1 MDASSYIALADRAAG
16 GEVSGQ
22 RRRISWG
29 QERGPGSGIRHTEW
43 CSRLNNRDS
52 TDRPIGESLFFPA
65 GRIGEKRQIIPETH
79 HEAMGAVKVRRAVSA
94 SQVRF
99 IVV

>member
-29 QERGPGSGIRHTEW
+29 QERGPGSGIRHTEG
-43 CSRLNNRDS
+43 CPRLNNSDS
-52 TDRPIGESLFFPA
+52 ADRPIGERCLLPA
-65 GRIGEKRQIIPETH
+65 CRIREKRQIIPETH
-79 HEAMGAVKVRRAVSA
+79 HQAMGAFKAVFPLEFTSVDLD
-94 SQVRF
+94 QV
-99 IVV
+99 